1 MGGTFGKQKPR
12 KLLIVGL
19 DNSGKS
25 TIINFLKP
33 RKEKKKDVQA
43 TVGFQTESFLW
54 KKHNVKFTAF
64 DMSGQGRYRN
74 LWEYYYQ
81 DVEAIIFVVDAAD
94 TVRMC
99 VVKDELDSLLGHKY
113 NKDRPIPILFLANK
127 MDMQES
133 ASATEVAKMLQ
144 LSVIMKER
152 PFHITSTNALT
163 GSGIDEGMEW
173 LTGRIK

>member
-1 MGGTFGKQKPR
+1 MGGVFGKHKPR

-25 TIINFLKP
+25 TIINCMKP

-43 TVGFQTESFLW
+43 TVGFQTETFLW

-81 DVEAIIFVVDAAD
+81 DVEAIIFVIDASD

-99 VVKDELDSLLGHKY
+99 VVQDELNSLLRHKY
-113 NKDRPIPILFLANK
+113 IKDRPIPILFLANK
-127 MDMQES
+127 MDVQES
-133 ASATEVAKMLQ
+133 ASAPEVAKMLE
-144 LSVIMKER
+144 LEVSMKDR
-152 PFHITSTNALT
+152 PFHITATNALT
-163 GSGIDEGMEW
+163 GQGIDDGMEW
-173 LTGRIK
+173 LSGRIK

>member
-1 MGGTFGKQKPR
+1 MGGSFGKTKPR
-12 KLLIVGL
+12 KLLIIGL

-81 DVEAIIFVVDAAD
+81 TVEAIVFVIDAAD
-94 TVRMC
+94 TLRMC
-99 VVKDELDSLLGHKY
+99 VVKDELDALLKHKD
-113 NKDRPIPILFLANK
+113 NKDRQVPILFLANK

-144 LSVIMKER
+144 LEVIMQDR
-152 PFHITSTNALT
+152 PFHIIATNALT
-163 GSGIDEGMEW
+163 GTGIDDGLEW
-173 LTGRIK
+173 LTGRVT